1 MSQTRTAAAT
11 AGPGNRARGRHR
23 VERAGGIRVADL
35 PAVRERL
42 ALAGV
47 TTGAVCEAP
56 SRRAAF
62 VRWLLDAAPAG
73 RHTWQALAAAGGRP
87 RSAVAIILSL

>member
-1 MSQTRTAAAT
+1 MSQSRTAVVTAP
-11 AGPGNRARGRHR
+11 AGPRTPGRHR

-42 ALAGV
+42 ALQAA
-47 TTGAVCEAP
+47 TP
-56 SRRAAF
+56 SRRSAF
-62 VRWLLDAAPAG
+62 LRWLLDAAPAG

-87 RSAVAIILSL
+87 RSAFAIILSL

>member
-1 MSQTRTAAAT
+1 MSQSRTAVVTAP
-11 AGPGNRARGRHR
+11 AGPRTPGRHR

-42 ALAGV
+42 ALQSSTPLQSA
-47 TTGAVCEAP
+47 TP
-56 SRRAAF
+56 SRRGAF
-62 VRWLLDAAPAG
+62 LRWLLDAAPAG

-87 RSAVAIILSL
+87 RSAFAIILSL

>member
-1 MSQTRTAAAT
+1 MSQTRSAAAT
-11 AGPGNRARGRHR
+11 VVPGSRASGRHR
-23 VERAGGIRVADL
+23 MERAGGIRVADL

-42 ALAGV
+42 ATRDTA
-47 TTGAVCEAP
+47 AREAT

-73 RHTWQALAAAGGRP
+73 RHTWQSLAAAGGRP
-87 RSAVAIILSL
+87 RSAFAIILSL

>member
-1 MSQTRTAAAT
+1 MSQSRTAVVTAP
-11 AGPGNRARGRHR
+11 AGPHTPGRHR

-42 ALAGV
+42 ALQSA
-47 TTGAVCEAP
+47 AP
-56 SRRAAF
+56 SRRSAF
-62 VRWLLDAAPAG
+62 LRWLLDAAPAG

-87 RSAVAIILSL
+87 RSAFAIILSL

>member
-11 AGPGNRARGRHR
+11 VPGTRTPGRHR
-23 VERAGGIRVADL
+23 AERAGGIRVTDL

-42 ALAGV
+42 AAAGV
-47 TTGAVCEAP
+47 TART
-56 SRRAAF
+56 SRRSAF

-73 RHTWQALAAAGGRP
+73 RHTWQSLAAAGGHP
-87 RSAVAIILSL
+87 RSAFAIILSL

>member
-1 MSQTRTAAAT
+1 MSQTRPAT
-11 AGPGNRARGRHR
+11 ATVVPGSRARGRHR

-42 ALAGV
+42 AAHATAAPV
-47 TTGAVCEAP
+47 RP
-56 SRRAAF
+56 SRRTAF

-73 RHTWQALAAAGGRP
+73 RHTWQSLAAAGGRP
-87 RSAVAIILSL
+87 RSAFAIILSL

>member
-11 AGPGNRARGRHR
+11 VAPGGRTTGRHR
-23 VERAGGIRVADL
+23 LERAGGVRVTDL

-42 ALAGV
+42 ATHRTARP
-47 TTGAVCEAP
+47 TP

-73 RHTWQALAAAGGRP
+73 RHTWQSLAAAGGRP
-87 RSAVAIILSL
+87 RSAFAIILSL

>member
-11 AGPGNRARGRHR
+11 VPGPRTPGRHR
-23 VERAGGIRVADL
+23 VERAGGIRVTDL

-42 ALAGV
+42 AA
-47 TTGAVCEAP
+47 TGTATRA

-87 RSAVAIILSL
+87 RSAFAIILSL